1 VRMPTQSLDFVPFM
15 QRIRDAKPDVVF
27 LWIPSTQA
35 TALMKAIRDLQ
46 LREAGIHLT
55 SAQDLL
61 PDEQLPA
68 IGDIALGLITAGMY
82 STAAERPANTAFLT
96 AWQRAY
102 GDAVI
107 PDFLSVNAWD
117 GMAAIYD
124 LVKTTKG
131 KFTADE
137 AMTFLK
143 GWKNPDSPRGPIMI
157 DPDTRDI
164 VQNVY
169 IRRLDKVEGKLAN
182 IEIATIPAVKDPWKE
197 LNPAK

>member
-1 VRMPTQSLDFVPFM
+1 MIRKPPSQKAFTDGGGAIVGSVRMPTQSPDFVPFM
-15 QRIRDAKPDVVF
+15 QRIRDAKPDVAF

-35 TALMKAIRDLQ
+35 TGADEGHPGSAAARSRHPSDLGAGSAAGRAI
-46 LREAGIHLT
+46 AGNRRHR
-55 SAQDLL
+55 AR
-61 PDEQLPA
+61 PDHR
-68 IGDIALGLITAGMY
+68 GMY
-82 STAAERPANTAFLT
+82 STAGERPANTAFLT

-117 GMAAIYD
+117 GMAAIYE

-143 GWKNPDSPRGPIMI
+143 GWKKPGQPARPDHDRPGYAGYRPERLYPAPR
-157 DPDTRDI
+157 
-164 VQNVY
+164 
-169 IRRLDKVEGKLAN
+169 
-182 IEIATIPAVKDPWKE
+182 
-197 LNPAK
+197 